1 MDLRCLTATMSG
13 TASTKLSRGN
23 RENQHEKNVSTT
35 ENYRGGLL
43 LRSILMLEQEE
54 KPKSGVIVLTL
65 LPAAMSPACPTWAF
79 TDNNCCGAARLTLP
93 SLCTSMDMEMAWD
106 MGQASLRAAVF
117 PDISEKG
124 ERWIIATWC
133 EIPCFCFGK
142 GSAAGIWGARAN
154 KWGDFYALDSERC
167 NLPT

>member
-23 RENQHEKNVSTT
+23 RENQHEKNISTT

-65 LPAAMSPACPTWAF
+65 LPAAMSPACPT
-79 TDNNCCGAARLTLP
+79 
-93 SLCTSMDMEMAWD
+93 
-106 MGQASLRAAVF
+106 
-117 PDISEKG
+117 
-124 ERWIIATWC
+124 
-133 EIPCFCFGK
+133 
-142 GSAAGIWGARAN
+142 
-154 KWGDFYALDSERC
+154 
-167 NLPT
+167 